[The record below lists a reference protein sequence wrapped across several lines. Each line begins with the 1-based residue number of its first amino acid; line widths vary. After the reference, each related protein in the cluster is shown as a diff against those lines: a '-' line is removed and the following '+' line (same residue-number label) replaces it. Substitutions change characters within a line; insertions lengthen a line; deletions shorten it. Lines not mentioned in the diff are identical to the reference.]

1 MFESLTDKLEL
12 TFKRLRGQGK
22 ITEKNI
28 DDALRE
34 VRLALLEADVHVKV
48 VKNFIESIKAKSLGQ
63 EVLQSLTPEQQFIK
77 IVRDELIG
85 LLGGEYKD
93 LDLKT
98 APPVVIMLVGLQGS
112 GKTTT
117 LAKLARHLKKDRK
130 RSPFLVSADIYRPA
144 AIEQLKILGRE
155 LDLPVYDSNPDAF
168 PVAICQQALDEA
180 NKRFCDVLL
189 IDTTGRLHIDEELMQ
204 ELASIKDAL
213 RPHQIL
219 FVADAMTGQDAVNQA
234 LGFDGKLGLSGIILT
249 KLDGDARGGAALSIR
264 DMVGKPILFSGVG
277 EKLDALEP
285 FYPDRLASRILG
297 MGDVLSLIDKV
308 QQNIEQKEAAQIQKA
323 FQKQQ
328 FTLEEFQLQLQQI
341 KRMGSVGSLLEMIP
355 DRKKIASQVD
365 TEQAEKEIKRVEA
378 IINSM
383 TLGERRNP
391 AILNGARRRRI
402 AQGSGTTVT
411 DVNRLM
417 KQFLEMK
424 KNDAKGEQDGRAI
437 PIQSNAQPFQ
447 LKEMEES

>member
-1 MFESLTDKLEL
+1 MFESLTEKLEL

-28 DDALRE
+28 DDAIRD
-34 VRLALLEADVHVKV
+34 VRLALLEADVHIKV
-48 VKNFIESIKAKSLGQ
+48 VKNFLDSVKAKAMGQ
-63 EVLQSLTPEQQFIK
+63 EVLQSLTPDQQFLK
-77 IVRDELIG
+77 IVRDELVE
-85 LLGGEYKD
+85 LLGGEHQD

-117 LAKLARHLKKDRK
+117 LAKLARHLSKDKK
-130 RSPFLVSADIYRPA
+130 RSPYLVPADVYRPA

-155 LDLPVYDSNPDAF
+155 LDLPVHDSDPEAS
-168 PVAICQQALDEA
+168 PVALCRQALSA
-180 NKRFCDVLL
+180 AQNRLCDVLL
-189 IDTTGRLHIDEELMQ
+189 IDTAGRLHIDDELMQ
-204 ELASIKDAL
+204 ELAAIKDAV
-213 RPHQIL
+213 RPHHIL

-234 LGFDGKLGLSGIILT
+234 SGFDGKLGLTGIILT

-264 DMVGKPILFSGVG
+264 EMVGKPILFSGVG
-277 EKLDALEP
+277 EKLEALEP

-308 QQNIEQKEAAQIQKA
+308 QQNVEEKEAAKLQKA
-323 FQKQQ
+323 FLKQQ
-328 FTLEEFQLQLQQI
+328 FTLEEFQLQLKQI
-341 KRMGSVGSLLEMIP
+341 KRMGSLGSLLEMVP
-355 DRKKIASQVD
+355 GAKKLAAQVD
-365 TEQAEKEIKRVEA
+365 TEKAETELKRVDA

-391 AILNGARRRRI
+391 AILNGSRRRRI

-417 KQFLEMK
+417 KQFMEMK
-424 KNDAKGEQDGRAI
+424 KMMQRVSKLGVKSLFNRM
-437 PIQSNAQPFQ
+437 PHPYS
-447 LKEMEES
+447 

>member
-12 TFKRLRGQGK
+12 TFKKLRGQGK

-34 VRLALLEADVHVKV
+34 VRLALLEADVHIKV
-48 VKNFIESIKAKSLGQ
+48 VKDFLETVKAKSLGQ
-63 EVLQSLTPEQQFIK
+63 EVLQSLTPEQQFLK
-77 IVRDELIG
+77 IVRDELVN
-85 LLGGEYKD
+85 LLGGEYRE

-98 APPVVIMLVGLQGS
+98 APPAVIMLVGLQGS

-117 LAKLARHLKKDRK
+117 LAKLARHLKKEKK
-130 RSPFLVSADIYRPA
+130 RTPYLVPADIYRPA
-144 AIEQLKILGRE
+144 AIDQLKILGRE
-155 LDLPVYDSNPDAF
+155 LELPVYDSDPNLS
-168 PVAICQQALDEA
+168 PVVLCQQALEEA
-180 NKRFCDVLL
+180 KKRFCDVLL
-189 IDTTGRLHIDEELMQ
+189 IDTAGRLHIDDELMQ
-204 ELASIKDAL
+204 ELSTIKSAVH
-213 RPHQIL
+213 PHQIL

-234 LGFDGKLGLSGIILT
+234 IGFDGKLGLTGIILT

-264 DMVGKPILFSGVG
+264 EMVGKPILFSGVG

-308 QQNIEQKEAAQIQKA
+308 QQNFEEKETVRLQKA

-341 KRMGSVGSLLEMIP
+341 KKMGSVGSLLELIP
-355 DRKKIASQVD
+355 GGNKLASQVD
-365 TEQAEKEIKRVEA
+365 ADKAEKEMKRVEA

-383 TLGERRNP
+383 TLEERRNP
-391 AILNGARRRRI
+391 AILNGRRRQRI
-402 AQGSGTTVT
+402 ALGSGTTVT

-417 KQFLEMK
+417 KQFMEMK
-424 KNDAKGEQDGRAI
+424 KMMQRVSKLGVRSLFNRM
-437 PIQSNAQPFQ
+437 PNPFH
-447 LKEMEES
+447 

>member
-1 MFESLTDKLEL
+1 MFESLTEKLEL

-22 ITEKNI
+22 ISEKNI

-48 VKNFIESIKAKSLGQ
+48 VKTFLDSVKAKSLGQ
-63 EVLQSLTPEQQFIK
+63 EVLQSLTPEQHFLK
-77 IVRDELIG
+77 IVRDELTG
-85 LLGGEYKD
+85 LLGGEHSK
-93 LDLKT
+93 LDLKA

-117 LAKLARHLKKDRK
+117 LAKLARHLKKDQK
-130 RSPFLVSADIYRPA
+130 RTPYLVPADVYRPA
-144 AIEQLKILGRE
+144 AIEQLKILGAE
-155 LDLPVYDSNPDAF
+155 IELPVYDSNPQTS
-168 PVAICQQALDEA
+168 PVAICKQALNEA
-180 NKRFCDVLL
+180 KKRCCDLLL
-189 IDTTGRLHIDEELMQ
+189 IDTAGRLHIDEELMQ
-204 ELASIKDAL
+204 ELKLIKGAVN
-213 RPHQIL
+213 PHQIL

-234 LGFDGKLGLSGIILT
+234 IGFDQQLGVSGVILT

-264 DMVGKPILFSGVG
+264 QMVGKPILFAGMG

-308 QQNIEQKEAAQIQKA
+308 QQNFEQKEAERLQKVI
-323 FQKQQ
+323 QKQQ
-328 FTLEEFQLQLQQI
+328 FTLEEFQIQLQQI
-341 KRMGSVGSLLEMIP
+341 KKMGSMGSLLELIP
-355 DRKKIASQVD
+355 GGKKLASQVD
-365 TEQAEKEIKRVEA
+365 ADKAEKELKRVDA

-383 TLGERRNP
+383 TLQERRSP
-391 AILNGARRRRI
+391 AILNGSRRRRI
-402 AQGSGTTVT
+402 AQGSGTSVT

-424 KNDAKGEQDGRAI
+424 KMMQKVSKGGMKSLFSRMAT
-437 PIQSNAQPFQ
+437 PFR
-447 LKEMEES
+447 

>member
-12 TFKRLRGQGK
+12 TFKKLRGQGK
-22 ITEKNI
+22 ISEKNI

-34 VRLALLEADVHVKV
+34 VRLALLEADVHIKV
-48 VKNFIESIKAKSLGQ
+48 VKNFLETVKAKSLGQ
-63 EVLQSLTPEQQFIK
+63 EVLQSLTPEQQFLK
-77 IVRDELIG
+77 IVRDEIIS
-85 LLGGEYKD
+85 LLGGEYRE

-98 APPVVIMLVGLQGS
+98 APPAVIMLVGLQGS

-117 LAKLARHLKKDRK
+117 LAKLARYLRKEKK
-130 RSPFLVSADIYRPA
+130 RSPYLVPADIYRPA
-144 AIEQLKILGRE
+144 AIDQLKILGRE
-155 LDLPVYDSNPDAF
+155 LELPVHDSDPSLS
-168 PVAICQQALDEA
+168 PLVLCQRALEEA
-180 NKRFCDVLL
+180 NRRFCDVLL
-189 IDTTGRLHIDEELMQ
+189 IDTAGRLHIDEELMQ
-204 ELASIKDAL
+204 ELLAIKNAV

-234 LGFDGKLGLSGIILT
+234 IGFDGKLGLTGIILT

-264 DMVGKPILFSGVG
+264 EMVGKPILFSGVG

-308 QQNIEQKEAAQIQKA
+308 QQNFEEKEAVRLQKA

-341 KRMGSVGSLLEMIP
+341 KKMGSVGSLLELIP
-355 DRKKIASQVD
+355 GGNKLASQVD
-365 TEQAEKEIKRVEA
+365 ADKAEKEMKRVEA

-383 TLGERRNP
+383 TLEERRNP
-391 AILNGARRRRI
+391 AILNGRRRQRI

-417 KQFLEMK
+417 KQFMEMK
-424 KNDAKGEQDGRAI
+424 KMMQRVNKLGVRSLFNRM
-437 PIQSNAQPFQ
+437 PNPFH
-447 LKEMEES
+447 

>member
-22 ITEKNI
+22 ISEKNI

-34 VRLALLEADVHVKV
+34 VRLALLEADVHIKV
-48 VKNFIESIKAKSLGQ
+48 VKSFLDAVKAKAMGQ
-63 EVLQSLTPEQQFIK
+63 DVLQSLTPEQQFIK
-77 IVRDELIG
+77 VVRDELVA
-85 LLGGEYKD
+85 LLGGE
-93 LDLKT
+93 LSEIDLKT
-98 APPVVIMLVGLQGS
+98 APPAVIMMVGLQGS

-117 LAKLARHLKKDRK
+117 VAKLARYLKKEK
-130 RSPFLVSADIYRPA
+130 QRSPYLVSADVYRPA
-144 AIEQLKILGRE
+144 AIDQLKILGKE
-155 LDLPVYDSNPDAF
+155 LDLPVYDSNPTTS
-168 PVAICQQALDEA
+168 PVAICRQALEEA
-180 NKRFCDVLL
+180 KRKLCDVLL
-189 IDTTGRLHIDEELMQ
+189 IDTAGRLHIDEELMQ
-204 ELASIKDAL
+204 ELSAIKDAV

-219 FVADAMTGQDAVNQA
+219 FVADSMTGQDAVNQA
-234 LGFDGKLGLSGIILT
+234 MGFDSKLALSGIILT

-264 DMVGKPILFSGVG
+264 EMVGKPILFSGVG

-308 QQNIEQKEAAQIQKA
+308 QQNVEQKEAQRLQQA

-341 KRMGSVGSLLEMIP
+341 KRMGSMGSLLEMIP
-355 DRKKIASQVD
+355 GGKKLASQVD
-365 TEQAEKEIKRVEA
+365 AEKAEQELKRVDA

-383 TLGERRNP
+383 TRQERRNP
-391 AILNGARRRRI
+391 ALLNGSRRRRV

-411 DVNRLM
+411 DINRLM
-417 KQFLEMK
+417 KQFMEMK
-424 KNDAKGEQDGRAI
+424 KMMQRVSKGGMRSLLGRM
-437 PIQSNAQPFQ
+437 PNPFH
-447 LKEMEES
+447 

>member
-12 TFKRLRGQGK
+12 TFKKLRGQGK

-28 DDALRE
+28 DDALRD
-34 VRLALLEADVHVKV
+34 VRLALLEADVHIKV
-48 VKNFIESIKAKSLGQ
+48 VKNFLETVKAKSLGQ

-77 IVRDELIG
+77 IVRDEIIN
-85 LLGGEYKD
+85 LLGGEYRE

-98 APPVVIMLVGLQGS
+98 APPAVIMLVGLQGS

-117 LAKLARHLKKDRK
+117 LAKLARHLKKEKK
-130 RSPFLVSADIYRPA
+130 RTPYLVPADIYRPA
-144 AIEQLKILGRE
+144 AIDQLKILGRE
-155 LDLPVYDSNPDAF
+155 LELPVYDSDPNLS
-168 PVAICQQALDEA
+168 PVVLCQQALEEA
-180 NKRFCDVLL
+180 KKRFCDVLL
-189 IDTTGRLHIDEELMQ
+189 IDTAGRLHIDDELMQ
-204 ELASIKDAL
+204 ELSTIKSAV

-234 LGFDGKLGLSGIILT
+234 IGFDGKLGLTGIILT

-264 DMVGKPILFSGVG
+264 EMVGKPILFSGVG

-308 QQNIEQKEAAQIQKA
+308 QQNFEEKEAVRLQKA

-341 KRMGSVGSLLEMIP
+341 KKMGSVGSLLELIP
-355 DRKKIASQVD
+355 GGNKLASQVD
-365 TEQAEKEIKRVEA
+365 ADKAEKEMKRVEA
-378 IINSM
+378 IIYSM
-383 TLGERRNP
+383 TLEERRNP
-391 AILNGARRRRI
+391 AILNGRRRQRI

-417 KQFLEMK
+417 KQFMEMK
-424 KNDAKGEQDGRAI
+424 KMMQRVSKLGVRSLFNRM
-437 PIQSNAQPFQ
+437 PNPFH
-447 LKEMEES
+447 

>member
-22 ITEKNI
+22 ISEKNI

-85 LLGGEYKD
+85 LLGGEYQD

-155 LDLPVYDSNPDAF
+155 LDLPVYDSNPDAS

-180 NKRFCDVLL
+180 NQRFCDVLL
-189 IDTTGRLHIDEELMQ
+189 IDTAGRLHIDEELMQ

-264 DMVGKPILFSGVG
+264 EMVGKPILFSGVG

-328 FTLEEFQLQLQQI
+328 FTLEEFKLQLQQI

-355 DRKKIASQVD
+355 GGKKIASQVD

-391 AILNGARRRRI
+391 AILNGGRRRRI

-417 KQFLEMK
+417 KQFMEMK
-424 KNDAKGEQDGRAI
+424 KMMQRVSKLGVRSMLSRMPN
-437 PIQSNAQPFQ
+437 PFQ
-447 LKEMEES
+447 

>member
-22 ITEKNI
+22 ISEKNI

-34 VRLALLEADVHVKV
+34 VRLALLEADVHIKV
-48 VKNFIESIKAKSLGQ
+48 VKSFLDAVKAKAMGQ
-63 EVLQSLTPEQQFIK
+63 DVLQSLTPEQQFVK
-77 IVRDELIG
+77 VVRDELVA
-85 LLGGEYKD
+85 LLGGE
-93 LDLKT
+93 LSEIDLKT
-98 APPVVIMLVGLQGS
+98 APPAVIMLVGLQGS

-117 LAKLARHLKKDRK
+117 VAKLARYLKKEK
-130 RSPFLVSADIYRPA
+130 QRSPYLVSADVYRPA
-144 AIEQLKILGRE
+144 AIDQLKILGKE
-155 LDLPVYDSNPDAF
+155 LDLPVYDSNPTTS
-168 PVAICQQALDEA
+168 PVAICRQALEEA
-180 NKRFCDVLL
+180 KRKLCDVLL
-189 IDTTGRLHIDEELMQ
+189 IDTAGRLHIDEELMQ
-204 ELASIKDAL
+204 ELSAIKDAV

-219 FVADAMTGQDAVNQA
+219 FVADSMTGQDAVNQA
-234 LGFDGKLGLSGIILT
+234 MGFDSKLALSGIILT

-264 DMVGKPILFSGVG
+264 EMVGKPILFSGVG

-308 QQNIEQKEAAQIQKA
+308 QQNVEQKEAQRLQQA

-341 KRMGSVGSLLEMIP
+341 KRMGSMGSLLEMIP
-355 DRKKIASQVD
+355 GGKKLASQVD
-365 TEQAEKEIKRVEA
+365 AEKAEQELKRVDA

-383 TLGERRNP
+383 TRQERRNP
-391 AILNGARRRRI
+391 ALLNGSRRRRV

-411 DVNRLM
+411 DINRLM
-417 KQFLEMK
+417 KQFMEMK
-424 KNDAKGEQDGRAI
+424 KMMQRVSKGGMRSLLGRM
-437 PIQSNAQPFQ
+437 PNPFH
-447 LKEMEES
+447 

>member
-22 ITEKNI
+22 ISEKNI

-189 IDTTGRLHIDEELMQ
+189 IDTAGRLHIDEELMQ

-264 DMVGKPILFSGVG
+264 EMVGKPILFSGVG

-328 FTLEEFQLQLQQI
+328 FTLEEFKLQLQQI

-355 DRKKIASQVD
+355 GGKKIASQVD

-391 AILNGARRRRI
+391 AILNGGRRRRI

-417 KQFLEMK
+417 KQFMEMK
-424 KNDAKGEQDGRAI
+424 KMMQRVSKLGVRSMLSRMPN
-437 PIQSNAQPFQ
+437 PFQ
-447 LKEMEES
+447 

>member
-28 DDALRE
+28 DDALRD
-34 VRLALLEADVHVKV
+34 VRLALLEADVHVQV
-48 VKNFIESIKAKSLGQ
+48 VKTFLEAVKTQSMGQ
-63 EVLQSLTPEQQFIK
+63 EVLQSFTPEQQFIK
-77 IVRDELIG
+77 IVRDEMIG
-85 LLGGEYKD
+85 LLGGEHQD

-117 LAKLARHLKKDRK
+117 LAKLARYLKRDKK
-130 RSPFLVSADIYRPA
+130 RTPYLVPADVYRPA
-144 AIEQLKILGRE
+144 AIEQLKILGGE
-155 LDLPVYDSNPDAF
+155 LQLPVYDANPETP
-168 PVAICQQALDEA
+168 PVLICQRALQEA
-180 NKRFCDVLL
+180 KQKFCDVLL
-189 IDTTGRLHIDEELMQ
+189 IDTAGRLHIDEELMQ
-204 ELASIKDAL
+204 ELVAIKDAV

-219 FVADAMTGQDAVNQA
+219 FVADSMTGQDAVNQA
-234 LGFDGKLGLSGIILT
+234 KGFDGQLGLSGIILT

-264 DMVGKPILFSGVG
+264 QMVGKPILFSGIG

-308 QQNIEQKEAAQIQKA
+308 QQNVEQKEAARLQQA

-341 KRMGSVGSLLEMIP
+341 KRMGPVSNLLEMIP
-355 DRKKIASQVD
+355 GGKKLATQVD
-365 TEQAEKEIKRVEA
+365 SEKAEQELRRVEA

-383 TLGERRNP
+383 TLQERRNP
-391 AILNGARRRRI
+391 AVLNGSRRRRI

-411 DVNRLM
+411 DINRLM

-424 KNDAKGEQDGRAI
+424 KMMQRVSKGGMRSLLSRM
-437 PIQSNAQPFQ
+437 PNPFQ
-447 LKEMEES
+447 

>member
-12 TFKRLRGQGK
+12 TFKKLRGQGK

-34 VRLALLEADVHVKV
+34 VRLALLEADVHIGV
-48 VKNFIESIKAKSLGQ
+48 VKSFLESVKTKSLGQ

-77 IVRDELIG
+77 IVRDELID
-85 LLGGEYKD
+85 LLGGEYRE
-93 LDLKT
+93 LDLKV
-98 APPVVIMLVGLQGS
+98 APPAVIMLVGLQGS

-117 LAKLARHLKKDRK
+117 LAKLARYLRKDKKRK
-130 RSPFLVSADIYRPA
+130 PYLVPADVYRPA
-144 AIEQLKILGRE
+144 AIDQLKILGEE
-155 LDLPVYDSNPDAF
+155 LELPVHDSDPAVS
-168 PVAICQQALDEA
+168 PVALCQQALETA
-180 NKRFCDVLL
+180 KQRFCDVLL
-189 IDTTGRLHIDEELMQ
+189 IDTAGRLHIDEELMD
-204 ELASIKDAL
+204 ELSSIKNTV

-234 LGFDGKLGLSGIILT
+234 IGFDGKLGLTGIILT

-264 DMVGKPILFSGVG
+264 QMVGKPILFSGVG
-277 EKLDALEP
+277 EKLDAFEP

-308 QQNIEQKEAAQIQKA
+308 QQNVEQKEAVRLQQA

-341 KRMGSVGSLLEMIP
+341 KKMGSVGSLLELIP
-355 DRKKIASQVD
+355 GAKKLASQVD
-365 TEQAEKEIKRVEA
+365 TDKAEQEMKRVEA

-383 TLGERRNP
+383 TLEERRNP
-391 AILNGARRRRI
+391 AILNGRRRLRI
-402 AQGSGTTVT
+402 AHGSGTTVT
-411 DVNRLM
+411 EVNRLM
-417 KQFLEMK
+417 KQFMEMK
-424 KNDAKGEQDGRAI
+424 KMMQRVSKMGVRSLFSRMPN
-437 PIQSNAQPFQ
+437 PFQ
-447 LKEMEES
+447 

>member
-34 VRLALLEADVHVKV
+34 VRLALLEADVHVQV
-48 VKNFIESIKAKSLGQ
+48 VKTFLEAVKSKSMGQ
-63 EVLQSLTPEQQFIK
+63 EVLQSLTPEQQFVK
-77 IVRDELIG
+77 IVRDEMVY
-85 LLGGEYKD
+85 LLGGEHQD
-93 LDLKT
+93 IDLKT
-98 APPVVIMLVGLQGS
+98 APPAVIMLVGLQGS

-117 LAKLARHLKKDRK
+117 LAKLGRYLKKDKK
-130 RSPFLVSADIYRPA
+130 RTPYLVPADVYRPA
-144 AIEQLKILGRE
+144 AIEQLKILGGE
-155 LDLPVYDSNPDAF
+155 LGLPVYDANPELS
-168 PVAICQQALDEA
+168 PVVICQRALQEA
-180 NKRFCDVLL
+180 KQKFCDVVL
-189 IDTTGRLHIDEELMQ
+189 IDTAGRLHIDEELMQ
-204 ELASIKDAL
+204 ELAAIKDAV

-219 FVADAMTGQDAVNQA
+219 FVADSMTGQDAVNQA
-234 LGFDGKLGLSGIILT
+234 KGFDGQLGLSGIILT

-264 DMVGKPILFSGVG
+264 EMVGKPILFSGIG

-308 QQNIEQKEAAQIQKA
+308 QQNVEQKEAARLQQA

-341 KRMGSVGSLLEMIP
+341 KRMGPMGNLLEMIP
-355 DRKKIASQVD
+355 GGKKLATQVD
-365 TEQAEKEIKRVEA
+365 SEKAEKELKRVEA

-383 TLGERRNP
+383 TTQERRNP
-391 AILNGARRRRI
+391 AILNGSRRRRI

-411 DVNRLM
+411 DINRLM

-424 KNDAKGEQDGRAI
+424 KMMQRVSKGGMRSLLSRM
-437 PIQSNAQPFQ
+437 PNPFQ
-447 LKEMEES
+447 

>member
-22 ITEKNI
+22 ITENNI
-28 DDALRE
+28 DEALRE
-34 VRLALLEADVHVKV
+34 VRLALLEADVHVQV
-48 VKNFIESIKAKSLGQ
+48 VKTFLEAVKSKSMGQ
-63 EVLQSLTPEQQFIK
+63 EVLQSLTPEQQFVK
-77 IVRDELIG
+77 IVRDEMVK
-85 LLGGEYKD
+85 LLGSEHQD
-93 LDLKT
+93 IDLKT
-98 APPVVIMLVGLQGS
+98 APPAVIMLVGLQGS

-117 LAKLARHLKKDRK
+117 LAKLARYLKRDKK
-130 RSPFLVSADIYRPA
+130 RTPYLVPADVYRPA
-144 AIEQLKILGRE
+144 AIEQLKILGGE
-155 LDLPVYDSNPDAF
+155 LGLPVYDANPELS
-168 PVAICQQALDEA
+168 PVVICQRALQEA
-180 NKRFCDVLL
+180 KQKFCDVVL
-189 IDTTGRLHIDEELMQ
+189 IDTAGRLHIDEELMQ
-204 ELASIKDAL
+204 ELAAIKDAV

-219 FVADAMTGQDAVNQA
+219 FVADSMTGQDAVNQA
-234 LGFDGKLGLSGIILT
+234 KGFDGQLGLSGIILT

-264 DMVGKPILFSGVG
+264 EMVGKPILFSGIG

-308 QQNIEQKEAAQIQKA
+308 QQNVEQKEAVRLQQA

-341 KRMGSVGSLLEMIP
+341 KRMGPMGNLLEMIP
-355 DRKKIASQVD
+355 GGKKLATQVD
-365 TEQAEKEIKRVEA
+365 SEKAEKELKRVEA

-383 TLGERRNP
+383 TKQERRNP
-391 AILNGARRRRI
+391 AILNGSRRRRI

-411 DVNRLM
+411 DINRLM

-424 KNDAKGEQDGRAI
+424 KMMQRVSKGGMRSLLSRM
-437 PIQSNAQPFQ
+437 PNPFH
-447 LKEMEES
+447 

>member
-22 ITEKNI
+22 ISEKNI

-85 LLGGEYKD
+85 LLGGEYQD

-155 LDLPVYDSNPDAF
+155 LDLPVYDSNPDAS

-189 IDTTGRLHIDEELMQ
+189 IDTAGRLHIDEELMQ

-264 DMVGKPILFSGVG
+264 EMVGKPILFSGVG

-328 FTLEEFQLQLQQI
+328 FTLEEFKLQLQQI

-355 DRKKIASQVD
+355 GGKKIASQVD

-391 AILNGARRRRI
+391 AILNGGRRRRI

-417 KQFLEMK
+417 KQFMEMK
-424 KNDAKGEQDGRAI
+424 KMMQRVSKLGVRSMLSRMPNT
-437 PIQSNAQPFQ
+437 FQ
-447 LKEMEES
+447 

>member
-22 ITEKNI
+22 ITETNI
-28 DDALRE
+28 DDALRD
-34 VRLALLEADVHVKV
+34 VRLALLEADVHLTV
-48 VKNFIESIKAKSLGQ
+48 VRNFLDSVKAKAMGQ
-63 EVLQSLTPEQQFIK
+63 EVLQSLTPEQQFIGV
-77 IVRDELIG
+77 VRDELIA
-85 LLGGEYKD
+85 LLGGEYQE

-117 LAKLARHLKKDRK
+117 LAKLARYLKKEKK
-130 RSPFLVSADIYRPA
+130 RTPYLVPADIYRPA
-144 AIEQLKILGRE
+144 AIEQLKILGNE
-155 LDLPVYDSNPDAF
+155 LELPVFDSDPKLSA
-168 PVAICQQALDEA
+168 VSICQRALDEA
-180 NKRFCDVLL
+180 KKKFCDLML
-189 IDTTGRLHIDEELMQ
+189 IDTAGRLHIDEELMQ
-204 ELASIKDAL
+204 ELASIKDAV

-219 FVADAMTGQDAVNQA
+219 FVADSMTGQDAVNQA

-264 DMVGKPILFSGVG
+264 QMVGKPILFSGIG

-308 QQNIEQKEAAQIQKA
+308 QQNVEQKEAERLQKA

-328 FTLEEFQLQLQQI
+328 FTLEEFQVQLQQI
-341 KRMGSVGSLLEMIP
+341 KRMGPVGGLLEMIP
-355 DRKKIASQVD
+355 GGKKLASQVD
-365 TEQAEKEIKRVEA
+365 ADKAEKELKRVEA

-383 TLGERRNP
+383 TIQERRNP
-391 AILNGARRRRI
+391 AILNGSRRRRI
-402 AQGSGTTVT
+402 AEGSGTTVT
-411 DVNRLM
+411 DINRLM

-424 KNDAKGEQDGRAI
+424 KMMQRVSKLGVKSLLSRMPN
-437 PIQSNAQPFQ
+437 PFH
-447 LKEMEES
+447 

>member
-22 ITEKNI
+22 ITDKNI

-34 VRLALLEADVHVKV
+34 VRLALLEADVHVQV
-48 VKNFIESIKAKSLGQ
+48 VKTFLEAVKAKSMGQ

-77 IVRDELIG
+77 IVRDEMVN
-85 LLGGEYKD
+85 LLGGEPAD

-117 LAKLARHLKKDRK
+117 LAKLARHLSKEKKRV
-130 RSPFLVSADIYRPA
+130 PYLVPADIYRPA

-155 LDLPVYDSNPDAF
+155 LELPVYDADPETS
-168 PVAICQQALDEA
+168 PVAICQHALQKA
-180 NKRFCDVLL
+180 KQKFCDVML
-189 IDTTGRLHIDEELMQ
+189 IDTAGRLHIDDELMQ
-204 ELASIKDAL
+204 ELASIKDAV

-219 FVADAMTGQDAVNQA
+219 FVADSMTGQDAVNQA
-234 LGFDGKLGLSGIILT
+234 RGFDDKLGLSGIILT

-264 DMVGKPILFSGVG
+264 QMVGKPILFSGIG

-308 QQNIEQKEAAQIQKA
+308 QQHVEQKEAARLQQA

-341 KRMGSVGSLLEMIP
+341 KRMGPVGNLLEMIP
-355 DRKKIASQVD
+355 GGKKLATQVD
-365 TEQAEKEIKRVEA
+365 SDKAEQELKRVEA

-383 TLGERRNP
+383 TLQERRNP
-391 AILNGARRRRI
+391 AILNGSRRRRI

-411 DVNRLM
+411 DINRLM

-424 KNDAKGEQDGRAI
+424 KMMQRVSKGGMRSLLGRM
-437 PIQSNAQPFQ
+437 PNPFH
-447 LKEMEES
+447 

>member
-22 ITEKNI
+22 ISEKNI

-34 VRLALLEADVHVKV
+34 VRLALLEADVHIKV
-48 VKNFIESIKAKSLGQ
+48 VKSFLDAVKAKAMGQ
-63 EVLQSLTPEQQFIK
+63 DVLQSLTPEQQFIK
-77 IVRDELIG
+77 VVRDELVA
-85 LLGGEYKD
+85 LLGGE
-93 LDLKT
+93 LSEIDLKT
-98 APPVVIMLVGLQGS
+98 APPAVIMLVGLQGS

-117 LAKLARHLKKDRK
+117 VAKLARYLKKEK
-130 RSPFLVSADIYRPA
+130 QRSPYLVSADVYRPA
-144 AIEQLKILGRE
+144 AIDQLKILGKE
-155 LDLPVYDSNPDAF
+155 LDLPVYDSNPTTS
-168 PVAICQQALDEA
+168 PVAICRQALEEA
-180 NKRFCDVLL
+180 KRKLCDVLL
-189 IDTTGRLHIDEELMQ
+189 IDTAGRLHIDEELMQ
-204 ELASIKDAL
+204 ELSAIKDAV

-219 FVADAMTGQDAVNQA
+219 FVADSMTGQDAVNQA
-234 LGFDGKLGLSGIILT
+234 MGFDSKLALSGIILT

-264 DMVGKPILFSGVG
+264 EMVGKPILFSGVG

-308 QQNIEQKEAAQIQKA
+308 QQNVEQKEAQRLQQA

-341 KRMGSVGSLLEMIP
+341 KRMGSMGSLLEMIP
-355 DRKKIASQVD
+355 GGKKLASQVD
-365 TEQAEKEIKRVEA
+365 AEKAEQELKRVDA

-383 TLGERRNP
+383 TRQERRNP
-391 AILNGARRRRI
+391 ALLNGSRRRRI

-411 DVNRLM
+411 DINRLM
-417 KQFLEMK
+417 KQFMEMK
-424 KNDAKGEQDGRAI
+424 KMMQRVSKGGMRSLLGRM
-437 PIQSNAQPFQ
+437 PNPFH
-447 LKEMEES
+447 